1 MVSAKSIIFG
11 PGAHQATKPQVAIAG
26 GISGATMES
35 RKLTGK
41 TAIPLALSLMYV
53 PSVFTKIPATYY
65 RMLTSGMTGPRFIAG
80 TWPLLLFDNPEQF
93 SFIFGLPG
101 KLLEL
106 EQIKS
111 RDQDGKLG
119 VSTPSVPPR
128 TSRGTK
134 PSKPTR
140 SGSTSKPFWDSGKP
154 KCKKGFRYDFKRK
167 LCVKIK

>member
-1 MVSAKSIIFG
+1 MVSAKSILFG
-11 PGAHQATKPQVAIAG
+11 PGAHQATKPQVSIAG

-53 PSVFTKIPATYY
+53 PSVFTQIPATYY
-65 RMLTSGMTGPRFIAG
+65 RMLTTGMTGPRFIAG
-80 TWPLLLFDNPEQF
+80 TWPLLLFDNPEQY

-111 RDQDGKLG
+111 RDQDGKPG
-119 VSTPSVPPR
+119 VSTPSVPPK

-140 SGSTSKPFWDSGKP
+140 SGSTLKPFWSSGKP

-167 LCVKIK
+167 LCVKI